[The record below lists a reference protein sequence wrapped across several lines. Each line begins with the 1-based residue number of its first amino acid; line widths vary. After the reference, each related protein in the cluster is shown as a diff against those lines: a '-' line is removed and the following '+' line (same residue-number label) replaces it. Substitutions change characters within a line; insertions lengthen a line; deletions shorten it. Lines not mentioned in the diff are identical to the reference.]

1 MTSVLKW
8 VSAMVASVLLAGT
21 VTAAE
26 TVSAGKVK
34 TINADKK
41 EFVMTDSAGKDW
53 TFKLG
58 NKVVINRGGKESQSD
73 LKVGDPVNV
82 MYDKGVLTWTA
93 RYILVQ
99 EGDAKNEELMYGA
112 VKSYDAKKKQLA
124 FTDED
129 GKERTFEVGEA
140 KVRLCQKDGKT
151 EDGKMDDA
159 KIGDHA
165 LAIVEKAGN
174 KVTLKSLMI
183 ERK

>member
-1 MTSVLKW
+1 MKSFSKW

-34 TINADKK
+34 SINADKK

-58 NKVVINRGGKESQSD
+58 DKVVINHGGKIGHGD
-73 LKVGDPVNV
+73 LKAGDPVYV
-82 MYDKGVLTWTA
+82 MYNKGIMTWTA

-99 EGDAKNEELMYGA
+99 VGDTKNCELMYGA
-112 VKSYDAKKKQLA
+112 VKGYDVDKKQLA
-124 FTDED
+124 ITDED
-129 GKERTFEVGEA
+129 HKERTFGAGDA
-140 KVRLCQKDGKT
+140 KVLLQNK
-151 EDGKMDDA
+151 DGKMDDV
-159 KIGDHA
+159 KIGDHV
-165 LAIVEKAGN
+165 LAIVDKAGN